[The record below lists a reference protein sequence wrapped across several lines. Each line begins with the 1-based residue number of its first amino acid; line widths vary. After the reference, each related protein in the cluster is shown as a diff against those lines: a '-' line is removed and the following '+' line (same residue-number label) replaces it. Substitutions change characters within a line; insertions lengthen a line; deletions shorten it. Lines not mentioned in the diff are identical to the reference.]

1 MDSLI
6 ISGNGG
12 IMDEL
17 MDLYKKFIDGEY
29 DISDVSRIISYIALP
44 NVGEEYI
51 RQLEYQIE
59 YISFMS
65 TKEEQTERIK
75 MLLKELIEKTS

>member
-1 MDSLI
+1 MDDLT
-6 ISGNGG
+6 
-12 IMDEL
+12 
-17 MDLYKKFIDGEY
+17 DLYKKYSNGEY

-44 NVGEEYI
+44 NVSEEYI

-59 YISFMS
+59 HIRFMS

-75 MLLKELIEKTS
+75 LLLEELIGKSS

>member
-1 MDSLI
+1 
-6 ISGNGG
+6 
-12 IMDEL
+12 MDEL

-44 NVGEEYI
+44 KVGEEYI

>member
-1 MDSLI
+1 LDSLI

-29 DISDVSRIISYIALP
+29 DISDVSRIIFYIALP

-59 YISFMS
+59 YIP
-65 TKEEQTERIK
+65 
-75 MLLKELIEKTS
+75 

>member
-1 MDSLI
+1 
-6 ISGNGG
+6 
-12 IMDEL
+12 MDEL